1 MKRIALIVIAILAI
15 AGLVLSG
22 CNDKKKDKAE
32 APETGKAAKKATE
45 DKAVE
50 VAKAAEKAETKGVD
64 DAAKMAE
71 VAAAMAKGVDT
82 SDAPDYLKKMVDH
95 LNQINKLTKEN
106 LGDCVKA
113 AEIVG
118 KYIEANK
125 EEMEK
130 LSKTMETVAN
140 KLSDADKLKM
150 AQQLMA
156 LMAPT
161 INETQ
166 KVMTDFAQKCPTQ
179 ATAVG
184 QAMSALKSK

>member
-1 MKRIALIVIAILAI
+1 MKRFTLIVVAILAI

-22 CNDKKKDKAE
+22 CNDKNKEKGE
-32 APETGKAAKKATE
+32 VPEKEKAAKKATE
-45 DKAVE
+45 EKPAE
-50 VAKAAEKAETKGVD
+50 VATDTGKTDAEAID

-82 SDAPDYLKKMVDH
+82 ADAPDYLKKMVDH

-106 LGDCVKA
+106 LGDCIKA
-113 AEIVG
+113 ADIIG
-118 KYIEANK
+118 KYVEANK
-125 EEMEK
+125 VEMEK
-130 LSKTMETVAN
+130 LSKSMETAAD
-140 KLSDADKLKM
+140 KLSDAEKLKM

-161 INETQ
+161 ITETQ
-166 KVMTDFAQKCPTQ
+166 QVMTEFAQKCPTQ

-184 QAMSALKSK
+184 KAMSALKSK

>member
-1 MKRIALIVIAILAI
+1 MKRFALIMVAILAI

-32 APETGKAAKKATE
+32 VPETGKAAKEATA
-45 DKAVE
+45 DKAAE
-50 VAKAAEKAETKGVD
+50 VAKAPEKADAIGAD

-82 SDAPDYLKKMVDH
+82 TDAPDYLKKMVVH

-113 AEIVG
+113 ADIVA

-125 EEMEK
+125 VEMEK
-130 LSKTMETVAN
+130 LSKTMETAAD
-140 KLSDADKLKM
+140 KLSDAEKLKM

-166 KVMTDFAQKCPTQ
+166 KVMTEFAQKCPTQ
-179 ATAVG
+179 AAAVG
-184 QAMSALKSK
+184 QSMSALKAK